1 VETGQVVNAVAR
13 AFGISREQM
22 QSKDRSREIALP
34 RQVAMYLMRE
44 EANATLLQIGA
55 SLGGRDHTT
64 VMYACDKVAAMIEKD
79 DLLRRRVFLIRDNL
93 YNRQTAA

>member
-1 VETGQVVNAVAR
+1 MVSAVAQ

-44 EANATLLQIGA
+44 EANATLLQIGS

-64 VMYACDKVAAMIEKD
+64 VMYACDKVAGMIERD
-79 DLLRRRVFLIRDNL
+79 DLLRRRVFQIRDQL
-93 YNRQTAA
+93 HSRQAVV